1 MDVVVSNPPY
11 IATGDLA
18 GLSPE
23 VSEHEPRLALDGGD
37 DGLSVYNVLVPSAA
51 ARAQRAVLVEVGAGQ
66 AADVCGLFKQ
76 AGLIDVRT
84 RRDLGGHERVVSGRI
99 G

>member
-1 MDVVVSNPPY
+1 MRSQSPPHLQSA
-11 IATGDLA
+11 ATA
-18 GLSPE
+18 PE
-23 VSEHEPRLALDGGD
+23 GPPG
-37 DGLSVYNVLVPSAA
+37 PSAA